1 MEYGLDLNNLYKI
14 LELVREYNCKLLP
27 VIKGRDE
34 EDILKIYNEGLREFG
49 ENRLNELS
57 DHKRFLPEASFHF
70 IAPLQSRKI
79 REIMNSC
86 DFIHALQRPKEIHII
101 NECYE
106 NQDIFVQIN
115 IDDDP
120 NKSGIQTNEVDEF
133 FDKFE
138 GLNFFPVG
146 IMCIPSV
153 DADPRISFNKMSKIN
168 EKLKIDFNYYKG
180 ELSMGMS
187 GDYKIALDYGATII
201 RIGSKIFN

>member
-1 MEYGLDLNNLYKI
+1 MEYRLDLNNLHKI
-14 LELVREYNCKLLP
+14 LELVKNYNSKLLP
-27 VIKGRDE
+27 VIKGRHE

-49 ENRLNELS
+49 ENRLDELS
-57 DHKRFLPEASFHF
+57 DHAKFLPEARFHF
-70 IAPLQSRKI
+70 IAPLQSKKI
-79 REIMNSC
+79 REIMNNC
-86 DFIHALQRPKEIHII
+86 DFIHTLQRPKEISII

-120 NKSGIQTNEVDEF
+120 NKSGIQINEVDQF

-138 GLNFFPVG
+138 GLKYFPVG
-146 IMCIPSV
+146 IMCIPRFGGDSKS
-153 DADPRISFNKMSKIN
+153 SFKKMSKVN
-168 EKLKIDFNYYKG
+168 EKLKKNFNNYKG

>member
-1 MEYGLDLNNLYKI
+1 MDLNKLHKI
-14 LELVREYNCKLLP
+14 LELVKNYNSKLLP

-34 EDILKIYNEGLREFG
+34 GDILQIYNEGLREFG

-57 DHKRFLPEASFHF
+57 DHTKFLPESRFHF

-86 DFIHALQRPKEIHII
+86 DYIHTLQRPKEILAI

-120 NKSGIQTNEVDEF
+120 NKSGIKINQVDEF
-133 FDKFE
+133 FDNFA
-138 GLNFFPVG
+138 GLKYFPVG
-146 IMCIPSV
+146 IMCIPSF
-153 DADPRISFNKMSKIN
+153 DSDPKNSFSKMSKIN
-168 EKLKIDFNYYKG
+168 EKLKKDFKNYKG

>member
-1 MEYGLDLNNLYKI
+1 MDLNNLQKI
-14 LELVREYNCKLLP
+14 LELVKNYNSKLLP
-27 VIKGRDE
+27 VIKGRNE
-34 EDILKIYNEGLREFG
+34 KDILQIYNEGFREFG

-57 DHKRFLPEASFHF
+57 DHAKFLPEASYHF

-86 DFIHALQRPKEIHII
+86 DFIHTLQRPKEILTI
-101 NECYE
+101 NECYK

-120 NKSGIQTNEVDEF
+120 NKSGIQINEVDQF

-138 GLNFFPVG
+138 GKKFFPVG
-146 IMCIPSV
+146 IMCIPSF
-153 DADPRISFNKMSKIN
+153 DSDPRSSFKNMSTIN
-168 EKLKIDFNYYKG
+168 EKLKKDFDNYKG

>member
-1 MEYGLDLNNLYKI
+1 MEYRLDLNNLYKI
-14 LELVREYNCKLLP
+14 LELVSDYNCKLLP
-27 VIKGRDE
+27 VIKGRNE
-34 EDILKIYNEGLREFG
+34 EDILQLYNEGFREFG

-57 DHKRFLPEASFHF
+57 DHARFLPEARFHF

-79 REIMNSC
+79 REIMKSC
-86 DFIHALQRPKEIHII
+86 DFIHTLQRPKEILAI

-120 NKSGIQTNEVDEF
+120 NKSGIKINQVDEF
-133 FDKFE
+133 FDNFE
-138 GLNFFPVG
+138 GLKYFPVG
-146 IMCIPSV
+146 IMCIPSF
-153 DADPRISFNKMSKIN
+153 DADPKSSFNMMSKIN
-168 EKLKIDFNYYKG
+168 EKLKKDFKNYKG

-201 RIGSKIFN
+201 RIGTKIFN

>member
-1 MEYGLDLNNLYKI
+1 MDVTMLNEISDEVKK
-14 LELVREYNCKLLP
+14 YNARLLP
-27 VIKGRDE
+27 VIKGRETE
-34 EDILKIYNEGLREFG
+34 EISKVYNEGFREFG

-57 DHKRFLPEASFHF
+57 DHARFLPESRFHF

-86 DFIHALQRPKEIHII
+86 DFIHTLQRPKEILAI

-120 NKSGIQTNEVDEF
+120 NKSGIKINEVDEF
-133 FDKFE
+133 FDNFE
-138 GLNFFPVG
+138 GLKYFPVG
-146 IMCIPSV
+146 IMCIPSF
-153 DADPRISFNKMSKIN
+153 DADPESSFNMMSKIN
-168 EKLKIDFNYYKG
+168 EKLKKDFKNYKG

>member
-1 MEYGLDLNNLYKI
+1 MEYRLDLNNLHEV
-14 LELVREYNCKLLP
+14 LELAKNYNSKLLP

-34 EDILKIYNEGLREFG
+34 EDILQIYNEGLREFG
-49 ENRLNELS
+49 ENRLNELL

-79 REIMNSC
+79 PQIMDNC
-86 DFIHALQRPKEIHII
+86 DFIHTLQRSKEILNI
-101 NECYE
+101 NECYQ

-120 NKSGIQTNEVDEF
+120 NKSGIQINEVDNF

-138 GLNFFPVG
+138 GLKYFPVG
-146 IMCIPSV
+146 IMCIPSF
-153 DADPRISFNKMSKIN
+153 DSDPKNSFSKMSKIN
-168 EKLKIDFNYYKG
+168 EKLKKNFNDYKG

>member
-1 MEYGLDLNNLYKI
+1 MEYRLDLNNLHNI
-14 LELVREYNCKLLP
+14 LELVRNYNCKLLP

-49 ENRLNELS
+49 ENRLTELS
-57 DHKRFLPEASFHF
+57 DHTKFLPESSFHF

-79 REIMNSC
+79 REIMFSC
-86 DFIHALQRPKEIHII
+86 DYIHTLHRPKEIITI
-101 NECYE
+101 NEYYK
-106 NQDIFVQIN
+106 NQDIFLQIN

-120 NKSGIQTNEVDEF
+120 NKSGIQINEVDEF
-133 FDKFE
+133 FNKFK
-138 GLNFFPVG
+138 GLKYFPVG
-146 IMCIPSV
+146 IMCIPSF
-153 DADPRISFNKMSKIN
+153 DADPKSSFNMMSKIN
-168 EKLKIDFNYYKG
+168 EKLKKDFKNYKG

>member
-1 MEYGLDLNNLYKI
+1 MDVATLNEISDK
-14 LELVREYNCKLLP
+14 VKKYNARLLP
-27 VIKGRDE
+27 VIKGRRTGE
-34 EDILKIYNEGLREFG
+34 ISKVYNEGFREFG

-57 DHKRFLPEASFHF
+57 DHARFLPEARFHF

-79 REIMNSC
+79 REIMKSC
-86 DFIHALQRPKEIHII
+86 DFIHTLQRPKEILAI

-120 NKSGIQTNEVDEF
+120 NKSGIKINQVDEF
-133 FDKFE
+133 FDNFE
-138 GLNFFPVG
+138 GLKYFPVG
-146 IMCIPSV
+146 IMCIPSF
-153 DADPRISFNKMSKIN
+153 DADSKSSFTKMSKIN
-168 EKLKIDFNYYKG
+168 EKLKKDFNNYKG

-187 GDYKIALDYGATII
+187 SDYKIALDYGATII

>member
-1 MEYGLDLNNLYKI
+1 MEHHLDLNNLHKI
-14 LELVREYNCKLLP
+14 LELVKKYNSKLLP
-27 VIKGRDE
+27 VIKGRQE
-34 EDILKIYNEGLREFG
+34 EDILQIYNEGLREFG

-57 DHKRFLPEASFHF
+57 HHAQFLPESSFHF

-79 REIMNSC
+79 AEIMNNC
-86 DFIHALQRPKEIHII
+86 DFIHTLQRSKEILII
-101 NECYE
+101 NDCYE

-120 NKSGIQTNEVDEF
+120 NKSGIQINEVDQF

-138 GLNFFPVG
+138 GLKYFPVG
-146 IMCIPSV
+146 IMCIPSF
-153 DADPRISFNKMSKIN
+153 DADSKSSFNKMSKIN
-168 EKLKIDFNYYKG
+168 EKLKKDFNNYKG

-187 GDYKIALDYGATII
+187 SDYKIALDYGATII

>member
-1 MEYGLDLNNLYKI
+1 MDLNNLHKI
-14 LELVREYNCKLLP
+14 LELVKNYNSKLLP
-27 VIKGRDE
+27 VIKGRYE
-34 EDILKIYNEGLREFG
+34 EDILQIYNEGLREFG
-49 ENRLNELS
+49 ENRLDELS
-57 DHKRFLPEASFHF
+57 NHAKFLPESSFHF

-79 REIMNSC
+79 REIMDSC
-86 DFIHALQRPKEIHII
+86 DFIHTLQRPKEILII

-120 NKSGIQTNEVDEF
+120 SKSGIHINDVDQF

-138 GLNFFPVG
+138 GLKYFPVG
-146 IMCIPSV
+146 IMCIPNF
-153 DADPRISFNKMSKIN
+153 DADSKSSFNKMSKIN
-168 EKLKIDFNYYKG
+168 EKLKKNFNNYKG

>member
-1 MEYGLDLNNLYKI
+1 MSD
-14 LELVREYNCKLLP
+14 YNCKLLP

-34 EDILKIYNEGLREFG
+34 EDILQLYNEGFREFG

-57 DHKRFLPEASFHF
+57 DHARFLPEARFHF

-79 REIMNSC
+79 RQIMNSC
-86 DFIHALQRPKEIHII
+86 DFIHTLQRPKEILAI

-120 NKSGIQTNEVDEF
+120 NKSGIKINEVDKF
-133 FDKFE
+133 FDNFE
-138 GLNFFPVG
+138 GLKYFPVG
-146 IMCIPSV
+146 IMCIPSF
-153 DADPRISFNKMSKIN
+153 DADSESSFNMMSKIN
-168 EKLKIDFNYYKG
+168 EKLKKDFKNYRG

>member
-1 MEYGLDLNNLYKI
+1 MEHHLDLNNLHKI
-14 LELVREYNCKLLP
+14 LELVKKYNSKLLP
-27 VIKGRDE
+27 VIKGRQE
-34 EDILKIYNEGLREFG
+34 EDILQIYNEGLREFG

-57 DHKRFLPEASFHF
+57 HHAQFLPESSFHF

-79 REIMNSC
+79 AEIMNNC
-86 DFIHALQRPKEIHII
+86 DFIHTLQRPKEILII
-101 NECYE
+101 NDCYE

-120 NKSGIQTNEVDEF
+120 NKSGIQINEVDQF

-138 GLNFFPVG
+138 GLKYFPVG
-146 IMCIPSV
+146 IMCIPSF
-153 DADPRISFNKMSKIN
+153 DADSKSSFNKMSKIN
-168 EKLKIDFNYYKG
+168 EKLKKDFNNYKG

-187 GDYKIALDYGATII
+187 SDYKIALDYGATII

>member
-1 MEYGLDLNNLYKI
+1 MEFCLDLNNLQKI
-14 LELVREYNCKLLP
+14 LELVKNYNSKLLP
-27 VIKGRDE
+27 VIKGRNE
-34 EDILKIYNEGLREFG
+34 KDILQIYNEGFREFG

-57 DHKRFLPEASFHF
+57 DHAKFLPEASYHF

-86 DFIHALQRPKEIHII
+86 DFIHTLQRPKEILTI
-101 NECYE
+101 NECYK

-120 NKSGIQTNEVDEF
+120 NKSGIQINEVDQF

-138 GLNFFPVG
+138 GKKFFPVG
-146 IMCIPSV
+146 IMCIPSF
-153 DADPRISFNKMSKIN
+153 DSDPRSSFKNMSTIN
-168 EKLKIDFNYYKG
+168 EKLKKDFDNYKG